1 MFPQRHVWT
10 VGKTLVPCDEGPGAF
25 PDHVGGLLHFL
36 SEAPASKQPARFQEL
51 DLRLLSSKLLF
62 LKPPSQASHGRKT
75 RFRCS
80 LSPWRLPP
88 CALSEAALPSVHGP
102 R

>member
-25 PDHVGGLLHFL
+25 PDHVGGLHFF

-51 DLRLLSSKLLF
+51 DLRLLLSKLLLF
-62 LKPPSQASHGRKT
+62 KPPSQASHGRKT
-75 RFRCS
+75 VS
-80 LSPWRLPP
+80 AVP
-88 CALSEAALPSVHGP
+88 
-102 R
+102 